1 MFSHSYVNLTLRRLF
16 SDGRNEPRSNY
27 SPRTLGS
34 SASRIL
40 QMLDGTHE
48 GVKVPAAQQRILRLW
63 IETGAP
69 YPGTYAALGSGM
81 IGGYAQN
88 ELVHTD
94 FDWPSTRAGAA
105 AIERRCG
112 SCHTGDR
119 SLPRALSDELGI
131 SFWRFDLN
139 DPRLRFSR
147 HRLFNL
153 TQPEHSLLLL
163 APLARAA
170 GGFGLCSTNA
180 VQPILADTADV
191 DYQALLG
198 LVTGGKAYLER
209 IKRFDM
215 PDFKPRPEWVREMA
229 RYGVLPSGS
238 TADQSLDVYATE
250 QRYWRS
256 LWYQPP
262 L

>member
-1 MFSHSYVNLTLRRLF
+1 
-16 SDGRNEPRSNY
+16 
-27 SPRTLGS
+27 
-34 SASRIL
+34 
-40 QMLDGTHE
+40 MLDGTHE
-48 GVKVPAAQQRILRLW
+48 GVRVPVAQQRILSLW

-88 ELVHTD
+88 EQVHTD
-94 FDWPSTRAGAA
+94 FDWPTTQAGAA
-105 AIERRCG
+105 VIERRCA
-112 SCHTGDR
+112 SCHAGDR
-119 SLPRALSDELGI
+119 ALPRALSDELGI

-153 TQPEHSLLLL
+153 SHPEQSLLLL
-163 APLARAA
+163 APLARKA
-170 GGFGLCSTNA
+170 GGFGLCATNA
-180 VQPILADTADV
+180 AQPVFTDAADA

-198 LVTGGKAYLER
+198 LVAGGKAYLER

-215 PDFKPRPEWVREMA
+215 PDFKPRPEWVREMT
-229 RYGVLPSGS
+229 RYGVLSPEIAASKP
-238 TADQSLDVYATE
+238 LDVYATE

-256 LWYQPP
+256 FWYRPP
-262 L
+262 